1 MCAQHVLTRTVLYIF
16 LVEFATDIQHWWAGT
31 LLVNLSSTPP
41 LSPSVPLE
49 NPQRSPVNPTMGLVG
64 WKVCCSLR
72 CSDRT
77 HAAHPTLLHQVRLKR
92 VFSSDY
98 PTAAAS
104 PVPASMAPRGISH
117 PPPNKPRLPL
127 LEQSLVHLPQYT
139 YRPCAA
145 LAGAGSPAR
154 FIPALQRG
162 LACQAPRCAPA
173 KTPPS

>member
-1 MCAQHVLTRTVLYIF
+1 MCAQHVLTLTVLFII

-31 LLVNLSSTPP
+31 LLVNLSSTPH
-41 LSPSVPLE
+41 LSPSVPLD

-104 PVPASMAPRGISH
+104 PVPASMAPRGISQ
-117 PPPNKPRLPL
+117 PLPPNKPRLPL
-127 LEQSLVHLPQYT
+127 LEQSLS
-139 YRPCAA
+139 PCPTTRW
-145 LAGAGSPAR
+145 LTGTGRSTSVTVW
-154 FIPALQRG
+154 LS
-162 LACQAPRCAPA
+162 
-173 KTPPS
+173 TPTRST